1 VRKDVTLAG
10 HTILVVEDEPLIAL
24 AIVEDFKAAGASVH
38 TAYNLS
44 DGLRLADHPDLSA
57 AVVDFG
63 LSDGKGSALCERL
76 NERQGPFILHTG
88 YTHIH
93 EACRSGI
100 VVPKPAAT
108 GQLVCEIERL
118 IQGADA
124 SSAEAAGNSVRLA
137 SSSAL
142 GRVSR
147 KRRLR
152 NGGAQLY
159 E

>member
-1 VRKDVTLAG
+1 MALVG

-76 NERQGPFILHTG
+76 NERQVPFILHTRG
-88 YTHIH
+88 RSNSRRSHIGVDRRTRYC
-93 EACRSGI
+93 ARRSAGRSKERRTQGVQLQARGI
-100 VVPKPAAT
+100 
-108 GQLVCEIERL
+108 
-118 IQGADA
+118 
-124 SSAEAAGNSVRLA
+124 SSAYATA
-137 SSSAL
+137 
-142 GRVSR
+142 
-147 KRRLR
+147 RR
-152 NGGAQLY
+152 AI
-159 E
+159 

>member
-1 VRKDVTLAG
+1 LASQSPKGEEAVALAG

-38 TAYNLS
+38 TAYDLC

-76 NERQGPFILHTG
+76 NERQVPFVLHTG
-88 YTHIH
+88 YTHVH

-100 VVPKPAAT
+100 VVPKPAAP
-108 GQLVCEIERL
+108 GQLVSEVERL
-118 IQGADA
+118 LRETAV
-124 SSAEAAGNSVRLA
+124 SSA
-137 SSSAL
+137 
-142 GRVSR
+142 
-147 KRRLR
+147 
-152 NGGAQLY
+152 
-159 E
+159 